1 MTIPTVFIVAMALSV
16 FGLLCFLLSTGL
28 WRKTKLGRRFISPR
42 KKSSLRDG
50 VRILRPAG
58 YSLQEK
64 INDLSTDLMF
74 WALGSIMI
82 PIFGVVTIYVS
93 SGTMRNSI
101 PLVVLIGMVFVVGL
115 AVSCRLSK
123 KIQNYR
129 IGLDGELATA
139 EELNQLMRNG
149 YHVFHDF
156 PATEEF
162 NIDHIVIGPTGIFAV
177 ETKSRSK
184 RFGSGEDGA
193 AVKQEG
199 SVLQFPTFRDSKSV
213 KQARDQAKWLS
224 KFLTESVGKEVSAT
238 PLVAIPGWF
247 VKRGS
252 HDGSVLVYNPAK
264 GSTIITNR
272 PKVLDDQ
279 TIQQTAYQIEQRC
292 RDVEPFNPL

>member
-1 MTIPTVFIVAMALSV
+1 MTIPTVFIVAMALTV

-64 INDLSTDLMF
+64 INDLSIDLMF

-82 PIFGVVTIYVS
+82 PIFGVVIIYIS

-101 PLVVLIGMVFVVGL
+101 SSVVLIGMVFVVGL
-115 AVSCRLSK
+115 TVSRRLSK

-156 PATEEF
+156 PATDKF

-184 RFGSGEDGA
+184 QFGSGEEGA
-193 AVKQEG
+193 VVKQEG
-199 SVLQFPTFRDSKSV
+199 SVLQFPKFRDSKSV
-213 KQARDQAKWLS
+213 KQAHDQAKWLS
-224 KFLTESVGKEVSAT
+224 KFLTKRVGKEVFAT
-238 PLVAIPGWF
+238 PVIAIPGWF
-247 VKRGS
+247 VKRGL
-252 HDGSVLVYNPAK
+252 HDGSVLVYNPVN
-264 GSTIITNR
+264 GSKIITNR
-272 PKVLDDQ
+272 PRVLDDQ
-279 TIQQTAYQIEQRC
+279 TIQQAAYQVEQCC
-292 RDVEPFNPL
+292 RDVKPFNPL